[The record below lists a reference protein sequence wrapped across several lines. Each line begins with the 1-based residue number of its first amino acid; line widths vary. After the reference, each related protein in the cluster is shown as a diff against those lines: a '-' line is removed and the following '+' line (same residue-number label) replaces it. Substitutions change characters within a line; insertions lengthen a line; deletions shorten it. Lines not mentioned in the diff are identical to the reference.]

1 MPPPVRADVF
11 YIKGAPRRFL
21 LSYDRLTLNGAAYS
35 RLMNGN
41 TSGQL
46 GPKCE
51 ERLKAIT
58 FILVVAFCVSPQDK
72 GKSENDFIIQEAAH
86 MLNMKK
92 IEELQNVDIG
102 AVDKN
107 SLADVSRIK
116 LDHSLPKDK
125 RMARILR
132 ATKNPYCFRY
142 EDTAVKI
149 EFADNAPPLQDTM
162 QGFLIRQKSGF

>member
-1 MPPPVRADVF
+1 V
-11 YIKGAPRRFL
+11 PRRFF
-21 LSYDRLTLNGAAYS
+21 LSYDKPTHNGAAYS
-35 RLMNGN
+35 RLMNGD

-58 FILVVAFCVSPQDK
+58 FVFLVVAFYVSPQDK
-72 GKSENDFIIQEAAH
+72 GKSEMILYIQEAAH
-86 MLNMKK
+86 MLNMKR
-92 IEELQNVDIG
+92 IEELQNVDIS

-107 SLADVSRIK
+107 TLADVSRIK

-142 EDTAVKI
+142 GDTAVKI